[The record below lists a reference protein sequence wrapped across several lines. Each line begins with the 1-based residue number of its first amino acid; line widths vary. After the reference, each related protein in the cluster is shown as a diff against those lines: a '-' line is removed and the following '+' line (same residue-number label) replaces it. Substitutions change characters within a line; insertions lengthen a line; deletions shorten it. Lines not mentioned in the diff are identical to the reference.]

1 MEAIYHI
8 PAMLRET
15 IEGLAVKPGGVYV
28 DVTFGGGGHSR
39 AILERLT
46 NPTPASKPHL
56 YSFDQDIEAYE
67 NVQRDDVRCTKESR
81 ITSGTTDK
89 TINGGNNAAE
99 RDKEE
104 NKEGHLYS
112 FDQDIEAFN
121 NSQLTIHNSQSED
134 GDEGFVN
141 NPRWTFVHSNF
152 RYLKNWMDYYGV
164 KEIDGLLA
172 DLGVSFHH
180 FDCPERGFSFRFSA
194 SLDMRMNQTAKRTAA
209 DIINTY
215 SEEDLARIFWLYGEM
230 KNGRG
235 IARNICKARLQKPIL
250 RTEELIEAA
259 FKLKV
264 ESLKLKEVEELRFHP
279 RPLPPHEGEGGRITS
294 GTTDKTINGGKNAA
308 EQDKE
313 RDSAEYRRE
322 QDKEKGAGLKTREQN
337 EEDGNPP
344 SMADTRELEIPAQY
358 KKDLARLFQA
368 LRIEVNDEMGALR
381 EMLVAARDL
390 LKPGGRI
397 AILTYH
403 SLEDRLVKNFLRSG
417 NLEGNIEKDFYGN
430 AITPFDVIEKG
441 RTASD
446 DEVERNP
453 RSRSAKLRVGRKK

>member
-8 PAMLRET
+8 PAMLQET

-39 AILERLT
+39 AILGRMD
-46 NPTPASKPHL
+46 A
-56 YSFDQDIEAYE
+56 

-81 ITSGTTDK
+81 ILSGGTDEAS
-89 TINGGNNAAE
+89 NGGKNAAE

-112 FDQDIEAFN
+112 FDQDIEAYENAVN
-121 NSQLTIHNSQSED
+121 NPTPALPSREGEGIQS
-134 GDEGFVN
+134 GTMGEGVFVN
-141 NPRWTFVHSNF
+141 NPNWTFVHSNF

-194 SLDMRMNQTAKRTAA
+194 PLDMRMNQTAKRTAA

-264 ESLKLKEVEELRFHP
+264 ESLKLKEVEELKVHP
-279 RPLPPHEGEGGRITS
+279 RPNPPHEGEGGRIAS

-322 QDKEKGAGLKTREQN
+322 QDK
-337 EEDGNPP
+337 EDGNPP

-453 RSRSAKLRVGRKK
+453 RSRSAKLRVAERKAKP